1 MCMKCIATVKLQ
13 LIKSIK
19 DKLFAFMTNLLI
31 YESVLTVWLIIQQL
45 VNYPSEK
52 VFLYQGLFLTT
63 QLHQ

>member
-1 MCMKCIATVKLQ
+1 MKCIATVKLQ